1 VGASERLLSVMAWGP
16 FLQAHY
22 EVLAS
27 REKTPAGYPVVF
39 FLVALLRA
47 GAFFW
52 TSRTRQRRVA
62 TNRHDDR

>member
-1 VGASERLLSVMAWGP
+1 MAWGP

-39 FLVALLRA
+39 FLVALPRA
-47 GAFFW
+47 GAFFLDEPNPAAP
-52 TSRTRQRRVA
+52 RRDEPA
-62 TNRHDDR
+62 